1 VKRVL
6 VEYKPFIMKMWV
18 NRDACDVANA
28 NITTL
33 FDVQILLAFHCFF
46 SLLQLLNG
54 LIKMAK
60 ARDITTSSLLECEN
74 KIRH

>member
-1 VKRVL
+1 MKRVL
-6 VEYKPFIMKMWV
+6 VEYKPFIMQMWV

-33 FDVQILLAFHCFF
+33 FDVQILLGFHCFF
-46 SLLQLLNG
+46 SLLELLNG
-54 LIKMAK
+54 LLKMAK
-60 ARDITTSSLLECEN
+60 VRDITTSFMLECEN